1 MKKGLFTAICILL
14 AVCCTLSGCSS
25 NEKKEKAKE
34 ILKTIT
40 CTINNLCDNEEMGPE
55 VARMFD
61 IVTDY
66 RYLVVEKNYVFYRIE
81 EKYIRIVNLYH
92 EKEDFMWQLF
102 GVDTTPHE
110 TIDYWGE

>member
-1 MKKGLFTAICILL
+1 MKEIKYAPDAADKLRGMGKAI
-14 AVCCTLSGCSS
+14 SEQYG
-25 NEKKEKAKE
+25 KEKAKE